1 MIPVPVM
8 GMGVVI
14 RLVPVVVP
22 LGTRSIM
29 AVTIP
34 CGHRERNS
42 SLRVPALAPGA
53 GRQCRDR
60 YR

>member
-1 MIPVPVM
+1 MIPMPVI

-34 CGHRERNS
+34 CGYRERNCPR
-42 SLRVPALAPGA
+42 RVRAAA
-53 GRQCRDR
+53 VHC
-60 YR
+60 